1 MVRVP
6 DFYMTFLNSE
16 TDLEPLPQPRPVP
29 EPEYRPVF
37 SSLPAWLEK
46 PVIAGPKDHSPF
58 QSLQI
63 GDNILSNLEKSGYK
77 TAFPVQSKLIPL
89 MVNGVEKHEGD
100 ICVSAPTGSGKTFA
114 YLLPILDGLKDALD
128 TRLRAIIVVPT
139 RDLVFQAEQV
149 AKLAGSGTRIK
160 IGTAVG
166 SATMTNER
174 DQLLKKGQ
182 QYDPKKHEELREE
195 AQQRLRTGFLEDD
208 SLFEDLATMLPG
220 HIPKYTSKVDI
231 LICTPGRLVEHI
243 RSTPGFSLQHLQ
255 YLVIDEA
262 DKLLDESFQEWVDVI
277 LHSYEA
283 DASTNVIDRVLAKTS
298 TFRKRRLQKVILSAT
313 MTRDL
318 GKLAALKLQR
328 PTLLAVVQD
337 EEEDESSNIKDNSSL
352 VSAHGRVAEGVELP
366 PNLSELAVPVGSGA
380 EKPLYLRHLL
390 DLQIGLTGKLTV
402 FERLSNAFPR
412 VLVFVNNTEDAMRL
426 RHIMLALLPS
436 LKGILETLTKTS
448 SQNARKVLADFQKGK
463 IKVLIATD
471 RAARGLD
478 VTDVSEVINY
488 DMPKNVTNYIHR
500 VGRTARAG
508 KAGSAW
514 TLFTDSEAA
523 WFWNAIARSETINR
537 HQGKVERAPLKL
549 IEDDTTTKEYE
560 RALESL
566 KSAVITKR

>member
-1 MVRVP
+1 V
-6 DFYMTFLNSE
+6 YQFLLTIPSLTWNI
-16 TDLEPLPQPRPVP
+16 DLEPLPQPRPIP

-46 PVIAGPKDHSPF
+46 PVIASPKDHCPF

-63 GDNILSNLEKSGYK
+63 GDQILSNLEKSGYK

-89 MVNGVEKHEGD
+89 MVNGIKKHEGD

-114 YLLPILDGLKDALD
+114 YLLPILDRIKDPLE

-149 AKLAGSGTRIK
+149 AKLAGTGTKTK

-166 SATMTNER
+166 SATIANER
-174 DQLLKKGQ
+174 DQILKKGQ
-182 QYDPKKHEELREE
+182 QYDPQKHEELRVE
-195 AQQRLRTGFLEDD
+195 AQRRLGTGFMEDD
-208 SLFEDLATMLPG
+208 SLFDDLATLLPG
-220 HIPKYTSKVDI
+220 HIPKYSSKVDI

-277 LHSYEA
+277 LQTYETHV
-283 DASTNVIDRVLAKTS
+283 STNIIDQVLAKTS
-298 TFRKRRLQKVILSAT
+298 AFRKRRLQKVILSAT

-328 PTLLAVVQD
+328 PTLLAIIQD
-337 EEEDESSNIKDNSSL
+337 DEDDESSMIKDSTSL
-352 VSAHGRVAEGVELP
+352 ASAPVRAAEVVELP
-366 PNLSELAVPVGSGA
+366 SHLSELAVPVGSGA
-380 EKPLYLRHLL
+380 EKPLYLRHLVDSL
-390 DLQIGLTGKLTV
+390 IGLTGKLIK
-402 FERLSNAFPR
+402 FDRLSNALPR

-426 RHIMLALLPS
+426 SHILSALLPS
-436 LKGILETLTKTS
+436 LEGLLGTLTKTS

-478 VTDVSEVINY
+478 VEDVSEVVNY
-488 DMPKNVTNYIHR
+488 DMPKNVTSYVHR

-514 TLFTDSEAA
+514 TFFTDSEAA

-537 HQGKVERAPLKL
+537 HQGKVERASLKL
-549 IEDDTTTKEYE
+549 INDDTTVNEYE

-566 KSAVITKR
+566 KSAVISKH